1 MWDEMFPVGGGQD
14 SKIRV
19 GIEPQE
25 ITVNR
30 FSIYGR
36 DFNFA
41 SCPMAIELADC
52 AVEPFFEHG
61 VVSMGQRVENNDR
74 EGVKVRD
81 DR

>member
-1 MWDEMFPVGGGQD
+1 MWKEAFPFGGGQD

-25 ITVNR
+25 ITANH
-30 FSIYGR
+30 FSIYQR
-36 DFNFA
+36 DLNSA

-52 AVEPFFEHG
+52 AVETFFEHG
-61 VVSMGQRVENNDR
+61 VMGMGQRVENNDR
-74 EGVKVRD
+74 EGIKVGN